1 MFLYSLNDGKIE
13 TKEALTLLFS
23 KYIFFFPIRFL
34 FHFLLLVYLCYVA
47 MVMVIYYNER
57 NNKEL
62 KKYIDDY
69 PEVSEL
75 LKSGNS
81 MSGSSE
87 RLEELKSLITPN
99 TSGHYHHSHGPPMIQ
114 KPDAL
119 VISPTNTNAVNPGPG
134 SGSGKKRIVSGSGKP
149 LVQSPVFLV
158 TEDGKTNN
166 NKNNNNMASFE
177 KNDLEIAESDRIFGN
192 EQFVVQEED
201 VEDAAPI
208 SRSANR
214 FFERLFEQIQA
225 LISKPVR
232 DFLKM
237 LIPTLENDP
246 NATTNFN
253 LFNFVYFSIYVSSSQ
268 SSYQLISPNIVP
280 ATAAGMKSSNT
291 SSANSK
297 INNNSKIGI
306 TSSPKKQTSS
316 AKMKESTDTTAPIS
330 SDQMNSGSNNSDN
343 NNSNNNYQTTDT
355 VSDNNNSNNSAVTKN
370 DIEMAKIVTG
380 GNSKKSRSNKTTVAS
395 SKKTGSRKAGGEE
408 KVILEADIEEGEL
421 EEEDNNGEE
430 DDALSIDSENK
441 IPLWRAFLV
450 VFTCIFG
457 ISCSA
462 SMIVFASESLIQG
475 LGVDT
480 SKMGVTLVAF
490 GSEVRD
496 F

>member
-1 MFLYSLNDGKIE
+1 MFV
-13 TKEALTLLFS
+13 
-23 KYIFFFPIRFL
+23 PIRFS
-34 FHFLLLVYLCYVA
+34 FHFFFFISLVYLCYVM

-75 LKSGNS
+75 LKSGSS

-99 TSGHYHHSHGPPMIQ
+99 TSGHYHHHHGPPMIQ

-119 VISPTNTNAVNPGPG
+119 VISPTNANANIINSGPG

-149 LVQSPVFLV
+149 VVQSPVFMIAD
-158 TEDGKTNN
+158 DG
-166 NKNNNNMASFE
+166 KNNNNNNNNSRTPSFE

-225 LISKPVR
+225 VISKPVR

-268 SSYQLISPNIVP
+268 SSYQLISPNIAP
-280 ATAAGMKSSNT
+280 ATAAGMKSS
-291 SSANSK
+291 SGSANSK
-297 INNNSKIGI
+297 N
-306 TSSPKKQTSS
+306 KQTSS

-330 SDQMNSGSNNSDN
+330 SDQMNTGNNNSDN
-343 NNSNNNYQTTDT
+343 NNSNNNYQNT
-355 VSDNNNSNNSAVTKN
+355 VPDGSNNNSNNSAVTKN
-370 DIEMAKIVTG
+370 DIEMANTNTG
-380 GNSKKSRSNKTTVAS
+380 NNSKKSRSNKST
-395 SKKTGSRKAGGEE
+395 KKTGSRRAGGTGEE
-408 KVILEADIEEGEL
+408 KVILEEDDIEEGEL
-421 EEEDNNGEE
+421 EEEGNGED
-430 DDALSIDSENK
+430 DDALSVDSENK

-490 GSEVRD
+490 GSEV
-496 F
+496 